1 MSNRFKV
8 MLLIM
13 LFWVSLE
20 ITLLLIG
27 FSLLPVLIFIILGIV
42 ISNLIGMYLDLNNTK
57 VHRWFDS
64 TKFFKNTK
72 F

>member
-1 MSNRFKV
+1 MRNRTKV

-13 LFWVSLE
+13 VFWIGLQTV
-20 ITLLLIG
+20 LLLNG
-27 FSLLPVLIFIILGIV
+27 FSPIPVLLFVVQGTV

-57 VHRWFDS
+57 VNRWFDS
-64 TKFFKNTK
+64 TKFFKK